1 MGLPS
6 APDTQTELQ
15 LPLKDYVIA
24 VRRELHRLAEPGW
37 CEVAS
42 ASKVAQTLIALGL
55 DVKLGRQ
62 VIAADARMGLPQKE
76 TLEFFFNRA
85 LQNGADISI
94 AEQLRDGYTG
104 VVGFLR
110 TNKPGPKIALRFD
123 LDANQGSE
131 SNADNHFPFR
141 NGFASTSVGIHH
153 NCGHDGHTAIG
164 LSVARAL
171 TEMRDELTGEVRFIF
186 QPAEE
191 GLRGAKAMV
200 AAGVLDGVD
209 VFVAS
214 HLGVRALRL
223 GEIIAGYNN
232 ILGSIKFDV
241 EFTGVSAHAAISPHV
256 GRNALMA
263 ACVAT
268 QGLMSIPRHG
278 ESDTRINVGLISG
291 GDARNAVPAS
301 ARISVE
307 LRAET
312 TDALDFLRESAER
325 ICSGAAVMYGVR
337 HNSKRVGESCAA
349 SSDQDLVRIIESAAR
364 GVPGVTE
371 IRHDADFK
379 ASDDA
384 AEMMKAVQTNG
395 GRAVYIGIG
404 TPLKAVHH
412 NPLFDFDERALLIGV
427 QTLLHIIS
435 TVMDGRER

>member
-1 MGLPS
+1 MGFRS
-6 APDTQTELQ
+6 APDTQTELR
-15 LPLKDYVIA
+15 LPLEDYVIT
-24 VRRELHRLAEPGW
+24 VRREFHRLAEPGW

-76 TLEFFFNRA
+76 TLDFFFNRA

-131 SNADNHFPFR
+131 SNAGSHFPFS
-141 NGFASTSVGIHH
+141 NGFASISAGVHH

-171 TEMRDELTGEVRFIF
+171 TEMKKDELTGEVRLIF

-209 VFVAS
+209 VFIAS

-232 ILGSIKFDV
+232 ILGSIKFDA

-263 ACVAT
+263 ACVAA

-278 ESDTRINVGLISG
+278 EGDTRINVGLISG

-307 LRAET
+307 LRGET
-312 TDALDFLRESAER
+312 ADALDFLRESA
-325 ICSGAAVMYGVR
+325 
-337 HNSKRVGESCAA
+337 
-349 SSDQDLVRIIESAAR
+349 
-364 GVPGVTE
+364 VPSENVNM
-371 IRHDADFK
+371 I
-379 ASDDA
+379 
-384 AEMMKAVQTNG
+384 M
-395 GRAVYIGIG
+395 
-404 TPLKAVHH
+404 
-412 NPLFDFDERALLIGV
+412 
-427 QTLLHIIS
+427 
-435 TVMDGRER
+435 